1 MISYRFFQ
9 VSFAALLLAGCTQN
23 TMHSAHDSDEQ
34 GDIVKSSEQLLAAN
48 GNWTLAEDEMSSDP
62 LEWHHRARERVD
74 PNDTSGQQFISQD
87 KIDMIAQEYTER
99 DENFRLV
106 RLERNMKGLRN
117 EVELASAPEIA
128 KIQAE
133 VLADIRPAAGIVETQ
148 SQSNFVADVNS
159 AAGLN
164 SKVQAVRFGEH
175 PDKVRVVLD
184 LSAPTSGFKAV
195 TEEGGRFVRVELPS
209 SAWSADMSK
218 QLNNRLVKSYSVEQL
233 AGGGTILRI
242 EMNNTS
248 RVLGSSALPP
258 NPQFNHHRIY
268 FDLSA

>member
-1 MISYRFFQ
+1 MSL
-9 VSFAALLLAGCTQN
+9 AALLLSGCMQSTMSPAYDTETQG
-23 TMHSAHDSDEQ
+23 EV
-34 GDIVKSSEQLLAAN
+34 VKTSEQLLAAN
-48 GNWTLAEDEMSSDP
+48 GNWTLAEDEASSDP
-62 LEWHHRARERVD
+62 LEWHRRARERVN

-87 KIDMIAQEYTER
+87 KIDMIAQEHLER

-117 EVELASAPEIA
+117 DVELSSVSQAA
-128 KIQAE
+128 KDQAE
-133 VLADIRPAAGIVETQ
+133 VLADIRPAAGLVEVPLQ
-148 SQSNFVADVNS
+148 SHFVADGNDVEL
-159 AAGLN
+159 LN

-184 LSAPTSGFKAV
+184 LSAPTSGFRAV

-218 QLNNRLVKSYSVEQL
+218 QLNSRLVKGYSVEQL
-233 AGGGTILRI
+233 AGGGTVLRI
-242 EMNNTS
+242 EMNGAG

-258 NPQFNHHRIY
+258 NTQFNHHRIY